1 MKDVI
6 GALRNWIAAQSEVS
20 ALVGTRVFV
29 NKIPRATIEAEDVF
43 HPAKMLVLRQAGGS
57 PKADLLCTDDQTV
70 TVLCYGESDLEA
82 DSVRRAVWEK
92 FVSLDRVRQDTVLFY
107 HINPTGGPVPLV
119 DPDIVWP
126 AVAQN
131 FSLKAAVL

>member
-20 ALVGTRVFV
+20 ALVGTRIFV
-29 NKIPRATIEAEDVF
+29 NKIPRATIEAEDTF
-43 HPAKMLVLRQAGGS
+43 HPAKMLVLRQAGGA
-57 PKADLLCTDDQTV
+57 PKADLLVTDDQSV

-92 FVSLDRVRQDTVLFY
+92 FVNLSRVRQDTVLIY
-107 HINPTGGPVPLV
+107 HINPTGGAVPLV

-131 FSLKAAVL
+131 FTVKASVL